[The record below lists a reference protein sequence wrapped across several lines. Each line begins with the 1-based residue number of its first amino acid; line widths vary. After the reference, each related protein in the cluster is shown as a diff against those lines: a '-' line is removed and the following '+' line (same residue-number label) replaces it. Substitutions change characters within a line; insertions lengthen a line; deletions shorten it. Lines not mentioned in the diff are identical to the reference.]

1 MGDTE
6 KLYRLASL
14 IHQRNSLDAMITAVI
29 GRPTLAGHF
38 GEFVAAE
45 IFDVKLHQSAANKGN
60 DGLFARGSLS
70 GKTVEIK
77 YYPRNEGILDMK
89 LESLPDLY
97 LVLTG
102 PRTAAGSSRG
112 QTRAWIIEAVYLF
125 DAVQLTRSLQG
136 RKIGTATSVRREL
149 WDEAEVYPNQNNK
162 ALELT
167 SSQQK
172 LLALFS
178 KPSGDTTEV

>member
-1 MGDTE
+1 MGSTE

-14 IHQRNSLDAMITAVI
+14 IHQRNNLDAAIAEAI

-45 IFDVKLHQSAANKGN
+45 MFNVKLHQSAANKGN
-60 DGLFARGSLS
+60 DGLFAKGRLS

-89 LESLPDLY
+89 LESPPDFY

-112 QTRAWIIEAVYLF
+112 QTRPWLIEAVYLF

-149 WDEAEVYPNQNNK
+149 WDEAEIYPNQNNK
-162 ALELT
+162 ALAVT
-167 SSQQK
+167 TSQQK

-178 KPSGDTTEV
+178 KPSGRTTEV